1 MADVQ
6 GFISQYAPVAAQVGQ
21 KIGVAP
27 DVLLGQ
33 WGLETGWGKSVV
45 PGTNNLGNIKGKGVS
60 ATDSQTGSRDQY
72 KAYASPQN
80 FGNDFSSLISRNYGG
95 ATGTG
100 SDASAFGNALSKG
113 GYATDPGYANKLSS
127 AVGMVRKFGDTL
139 ASALSGTA
147 NASELSP
154 QQGAPVISA
163 TGKQINMPQASQQ
176 AAPQQSAPAST
187 GDPLL
192 DMAHSVLSGPS
203 TPASPAAQTTGQ
215 ATAASATADPLLA
228 MAHSVLAS
236 KDGAAPAA
244 TPAALAAQ
252 SQDAPGGVASF
263 AAGVGRGVQ
272 QTALGAQQL
281 LGHGLQAVGG
291 IGQSPTLSSLITG
304 QQAQNPVQKAGN
316 WLVNDAD
323 KGLAQGATDVA
334 PYSAAHPIATGAGQL
349 TGGAAATAPLAL
361 LAPEVAGAGLL
372 GKAGIGAGLGAASGA
387 LTPVEN
393 VPQGSSFAQEKAKQI
408 GLGAVTGGVATPL
421 VSAIGGAISPAIGA
435 AQNKLLQA
443 GVPLTPGQIL
453 GGAAART
460 EAKLTSIPF
469 LGDMIKNGQQ
479 RAVQGFNKATYDQVL
494 APLGQKYSGPIG
506 NEGVAAV
513 QKTISGAYDDALSK
527 LTFHA
532 DPQFQNEMVQL
543 GTMAQSLP
551 ESQQGQF
558 MNIFKTQVIGKLS
571 PQGTMDGQTLKGVQ
585 SELGRISRGLT
596 GDPSYDN
603 QQLGHAV
610 GQIKELVE
618 SALPRSNPA
627 DAVQDLAKA
636 NAAYANFV
644 RLRGAAGSQG
654 AMNNEGVFTASQLN
668 NAVRGADKSAGKGA
682 TATGNALMQDFSSAG
697 QSVLG
702 AKYPDSG
709 TPGRSLL
716 ALMGPAALGSAFAP
730 GYAGPMAAALGVG
743 ALPYTAMG
751 QKVAQALLTARPGFA
766 GPLGAAIGRGSAL
779 AAPTANALTQSIGQ
793 PK

>member
-21 KIGVAP
+21 QIGVSP

-33 WGLETGWGKSVV
+33 WGLETGWGKSVI
-45 PGTNNLGNIKGKGVS
+45 PGTNNLGNIKGKGVA
-60 ATDSQTGSRDQY
+60 ATDNQTGSRDQY
-72 KAYASPQN
+72 KAYASPQD

-100 SDASAFGNALSKG
+100 NDASAFGNALSKG

-127 AVGMVRKFGDTL
+127 AVGMVRKFGGTL

-154 QQGAPVISA
+154 QQMSGAPVISA

-176 AAPQQSAPAST
+176 AAPHQSAPAST

-192 DMAHSVLSGPS
+192 DMAHGVLAGSSAP
-203 TPASPAAQTTGQ
+203 TPAAAQP
-215 ATAASATADPLLA
+215 AASAPAAASDPLLD

-244 TPAALAAQ
+244 TPAAPTAPP
-252 SQDAPGGVASF
+252 QDAPGGIASF

-281 LGHGLQAVGG
+281 LGHGLQAVGATT
-291 IGQSPTLSSLITG
+291 P
-304 QQAQNPVQKAGN
+304 GN

-349 TGGAAATAPLAL
+349 TGGAAATAPLAMV
-361 LAPEVAGAGLL
+361 APELAGAGFL
-372 GKAGIGAGLGAASGA
+372 GKVGIGAGVGAASGA

-393 VPQGSSFAQEKAKQI
+393 MPQGSSFAQEKAKQI
-408 GLGAVTGGVATPL
+408 GLGALTGGVATPL
-421 VSAIGGAISPAIGA
+421 VSAIGGAISPTIGA

-453 GGAAART
+453 GGGAART

-585 SELGRISRGLT
+585 SELGRISKGLT

-603 QQLGHAV
+603 QQLGQAV

-654 AMNNEGVFTASQLN
+654 AMNNEGVFTAGQLN

-682 TATGNALMQDFSSAG
+682 SATGNALMQDFSSAG

-702 AKYPDSG
+702 SKYPDSG

-730 GYAGPMAAALGVG
+730 GYAGPMAAALGAG

-766 GPLGAAIGRGSAL
+766 GPLGSFVKGSAAL
-779 AAPTANALTQSIGQ
+779 AVPAANALTQSIGQ
-793 PK
+793 SK

>member
-1 MADVQ
+1 MADVK
-6 GFISQYAPVAAQVGQ
+6 GFIAQYAPVASQVGQ
-21 KIGVAP
+21 QIGVSP

-33 WGLETGWGKSVV
+33 WGLETGWGKSVI

-60 ATDSQTGSRDQY
+60 ATDNQTGTSDQY
-72 KAYASPQN
+72 KAYASPQD

-100 SDASAFGNALSKG
+100 SDASAFGAALSKG

-127 AVGMVRKFGDTL
+127 AVGIVRKFGDTL

-154 QQGAPVISA
+154 QQMSGAPVISA
-163 TGKQINMPQASQQ
+163 TGQRINMPQASQQ
-176 AAPQQSAPAST
+176 TAPQQSAPTPT

-192 DMAHSVLSGPS
+192 DMAHSVLSGSSAPTS
-203 TPASPAAQTTGQ
+203 AAAQP
-215 ATAASATADPLLA
+215 AAASAPAADPLLA
-228 MAHSVLAS
+228 MANSVLAS

-244 TPAALAAQ
+244 TPAVPAAPP
-252 SQDAPGGVASF
+252 QDAPGGIASF

-281 LGHGLQAVGG
+281 LGHGLQAVGATT
-291 IGQSPTLSSLITG
+291 P
-304 QQAQNPVQKAGN
+304 GN

-323 KGLAQGATDVA
+323 KGLAQGSADVA

-349 TGGAAATAPLAL
+349 TGGAAATAPLAMV
-361 LAPEVAGAGLL
+361 APELAGAGFL
-372 GKAGIGAGLGAASGA
+372 GKVGIGAGVGAASGA

-393 VPQGSSFAQEKAKQI
+393 VPQGSSFAGEKAKQI
-408 GLGAVTGGVATPL
+408 GLGALTGGVATPL

-460 EAKLTSIPF
+460 EAKLTSVPF

-479 RAVQGFNKATYDQVL
+479 RAVQGFNKATYNQVL
-494 APLGQKYSGPIG
+494 APLGQTYSGPIG

-532 DPQFQNEMVQL
+532 DPQFQTEMTQL
-543 GTMAQSLP
+543 GNMAQSLP
-551 ESQQGQF
+551 QSQQGQF
-558 MNIFKTQVIGKLS
+558 MSIFKTQVIGKLS

-627 DAVQDLAKA
+627 DAVQDLSNA

-644 RLRGAAGSQG
+644 RLRTAAGSQG
-654 AMNNEGVFTASQLN
+654 AMNNEGVFTAGQLN

-702 AKYPDSG
+702 SKYPDSG

-730 GYAGPMAAALGVG
+730 GYAGPMAAALGAG

-766 GPLGAAIGRGSAL
+766 GPLGSAIKGSAAL
-779 AAPTANALTQSIGQ
+779 AVPAANALTQSIGQ
-793 PK
+793 SK